1 MAQEI
6 EIEFKNLLTK
16 AEFNLL
22 LDAFAFPKDA
32 RKQTN
37 FYFETEDFRL
47 KDKHSAL
54 RIREKNDKYTL
65 TLKEP
70 YEDGLLESH
79 DPLTKQEATAWIEG
93 NPVAKEFTSK
103 QLANLNIPEKDFKY
117 YGSLETKRH
126 EIKFKNVLVVLD
138 YSKYNQQEDYELE
151 LEAEDYNTGE
161 QIFKEILDKHQIP
174 NRYTPSKIE
183 RFFHTLG

>member
-16 AEFNLL
+16 AEFNHL
-22 LDAFAFPKDA
+22 LDAYAFPKDA
-32 RKQTN
+32 HTQTN

-54 RIREKNDKYTL
+54 RIREKNDNYTL

-79 DPLTKQEATAWIEG
+79 DALTKQEATAWIEG

-103 QLANLNIPEKDFKY
+103 QLAKLNIPEEDFKY
-117 YGSLETKRH
+117 YGSLQTERR
-126 EIKFKNVLVVLD
+126 EINFDNVLLVLD
-138 YSKYNQQEDYELE
+138 YSKYNQQEDFELE
-151 LEAEDYNTGE
+151 LEADNFKTGK
-161 QIFKEILDKHQIP
+161 QIFEEILNKHQIP
-174 NRYTPSKIE
+174 TRKTPSKIE
-183 RFFHTLG
+183 RFFHSLT